1 MRIPGWIPKGIP
13 IPPSVKRDTVLLPAL
28 FLYNCFLFSSWLH
41 LGHVATNPWLLLA
54 WLYGLVGLF
63 PLVWRDRA
71 PRTVFA
77 TQWILAVAA
86 LPFMREYTPVA
97 GIPVAL
103 YAVTVH
109 YSRKT
114 SLLALLASLIPSELG
129 AAVILSK
136 GHYATLAEAIEA
148 FIPNAVFLA
157 LLAGGAWGA
166 GRLTRANRQHIQHLE
181 DEREYL
187 ERERETA
194 REVEALAAERRRIA
208 RELHDIVSHAVTVI
222 LVQANG
228 AACIADTE
236 FTQITDAE
244 FTQIKQSLAHIKT
257 TGTQT
262 MAELRRLLWVLET
275 GDAASD
281 AVGISELKPQPGLA
295 DLTELLTSL
304 RDAGM
309 SVTVQVEGTPR
320 DLDPS
325 VDLTAYRIVQE
336 GLVNVLKHAGTDANP
351 RLHLAWKP
359 QSLLIQIDN
368 DTNFTKGHSG
378 QALSGGRGLVGLR
391 ERAHAAGGD
400 LDARPRPEGGYR
412 LSATIPVT
420 TPGVSSVPCVSSPGR
435 EDQGKVSV

>member
-13 IPPSVKRDTVLLPAL
+13 IPSSTKRDAVLLPAL

-63 PLVWRDRA
+63 PLAWRDKA

-103 YAVTVH
+103 YAVSVH

-129 AAVILSK
+129 AAVILFK

-148 FIPNAVFLA
+148 FIPNAVFLT
-157 LLAGGAWGA
+157 LVAGGAWGA
-166 GRLTRANRQHIQHLE
+166 GRLTWANRRHIQ
-181 DEREYL
+181 YL

-228 AACIADTE
+228 AAYVADTE

-257 TGTQT
+257 TGAQT

-304 RDAGM
+304 RDTGM
-309 SVTVQVEGTPR
+309 SVTVQVEGIPR

-400 LDARPRPEGGYR
+400 LDAGPRPEGGYR
-412 LSATIPVT
+412 LIATIPFT
-420 TPGVSSVPCVSSPGR
+420 TPGVSSVPCASSQGR
-435 EDQGKVSV
+435 GDQGKVSV